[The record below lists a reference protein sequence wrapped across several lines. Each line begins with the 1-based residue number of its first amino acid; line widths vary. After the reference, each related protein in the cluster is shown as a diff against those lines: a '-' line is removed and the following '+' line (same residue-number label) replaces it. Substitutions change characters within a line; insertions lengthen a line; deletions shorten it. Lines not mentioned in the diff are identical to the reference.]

1 MVTTAAAELAIT
13 VTDALDDSA
22 RAVIADGLAGYNDQK
37 TGYRDYRPLAVL
49 VSDPDTGEVVGGLFG
64 RTSFGLLFVE
74 RFFCPRIFA
83 AAGSAAGSLRW
94 QKQKLNGAA
103 APVPLCSRSP
113 FKRRAF
119 ISSRAT
125 TSRRGSIAPLQERHV
140 CS

>member
-1 MVTTAAAELAIT
+1 MVTTAEAEPAIT
-13 VTDALDDSA
+13 VTDTLDDSA
-22 RAVIADGLAGYNDQK
+22 RAVIADGLAGYNDEK

-74 RFFCPRIFA
+74 RFFLPENYRGNGLGSRVIALAEAEAKRRGCTRA
-83 AAGSAAGSLRW
+83 A
-94 QKQKLNGAA
+94 
-103 APVPLCSRSP
+103 SP

-125 TSRRGSIAPLQERHV
+125 TSLRGSIAPLQERHV

>member
-1 MVTTAAAELAIT
+1 MVTTAEAEPAIT
-13 VTDALDDSA
+13 VTDTLDDSA
-22 RAVIADGLAGYNDQK
+22 RAVIADGLAGYNDEK

-64 RTSFGLLFVE
+64 PAT
-74 RFFCPRIFA
+74 
-83 AAGSAAGSLRW
+83 GSAAGSLRW
-94 QKQKLNGAA
+94 QKQKLNGVAA
-103 APVPLCSRSP
+103 AVPLCSRSP

-125 TSRRGSIAPLQERHV
+125 TSLRGSIAPLQERHV